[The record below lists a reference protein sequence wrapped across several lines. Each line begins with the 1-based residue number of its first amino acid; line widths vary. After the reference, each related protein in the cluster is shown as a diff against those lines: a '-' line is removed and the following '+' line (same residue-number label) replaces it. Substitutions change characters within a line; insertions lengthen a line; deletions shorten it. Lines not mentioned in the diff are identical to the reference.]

1 MRVGKSSGIIKI
13 KALLI
18 VVLTLFFSFER
29 VIGSYIS
36 VVGYID
42 EIFVIIS
49 CVVAVYIAFV
59 QSERYT
65 ASEIAALIL
74 TGVVIVVGILG
85 NCASGIL
92 QNPFLIAVDIISTVK
107 VIIAYYWIIGFRMS
121 TDDWDDVIRL
131 LAKWVRAAV
140 MLMFV
145 LFVMAYA
152 VKLPLLG
159 GVRYGIK
166 SYRFLFNNPGNFS
179 KVFYFIVPL
188 LTADLQYGNTVYK
201 KVMLGI
207 SLFVWFMT
215 MRSRAIAFVACY
227 LLFAFWYFYI
237 KEKHIKKVNIV
248 YMLPIGVICLLLGW
262 RQLIFYFTNETQT
275 RSALLRYGI
284 VTMKEYFPIGSGFGT
299 YASDVAK
306 THYSPLYTQYGF
318 LNIYGMGKTHTNF
331 LNDNYWPMIIGQFGV
346 IGTILMISILVLL
359 YREMIKVV
367 LNNRYLYFSTLCMMA
382 FMVVSSIASKSY
394 SEFSMIPVFMLH
406 GIFVQR
412 ERSRIISSSLK
423 KEGELL

>member
-1 MRVGKSSGIIKI
+1 MRVGKSSGIIKF

-18 VVLTLFFSFER
+18 AAVTFFFAFER
-29 VIGSYIS
+29 VIISYIPIA
-36 VVGYID
+36 GYID
-42 EIFVIIS
+42 ELFVIIS
-49 CVVAVYIAFV
+49 CAIAVYTAFMES
-59 QSERYT
+59 QRYT
-65 ASEIAALIL
+65 AGEIAALIL
-74 TGVVIVVGILG
+74 TGLVIVVGILG
-85 NCASGIL
+85 NCASGIM

-131 LAKWVRAAV
+131 LAKWIRAAV

-145 LFVMAYA
+145 LFVMAY
-152 VKLPLLG
+152 VLKLPLLG
-159 GVRYGIK
+159 EVRYGIK

-179 KVFYFIVPL
+179 KLFYFIVPL

-207 SLFVWFMT
+207 ALLIWFMT

-248 YMLPIGVICLLLGW
+248 YVIPIGVICLLLGW

-275 RSALLRYGI
+275 RSALLRYGV

-299 YASDVAK
+299 YASDIAK

-331 LNDNYWPMIIGQFGV
+331 LNDNYWPMIMGQFGI
-346 IGTILMISILVLL
+346 IGTILVIAILVLL
-359 YREMIKVV
+359 YREMIKNV
-367 LNNRYLYFSTLCMMA
+367 LKNRYLYLSALCMTA
-382 FMVVSSIASKSY
+382 FLVISSIASKSY
-394 SEFSMIPVFMLH
+394 SEFSMIPIFMIH

-412 ERSRIISSSLK
+412 ERSRTISSSLK
-423 KEGELL
+423 KKEN